1 MIVTKDKLLLLWPA
15 TKGYGLEMGDVCNS
29 ILVNTDF
36 SIYLEF
42 KVSKNELYNN
52 EPIFIISKFQIRNL
66 NYFTHQTIR
75 NDFSQKFYKY
85 FSIKYFST
93 ISNIF

>member
-42 KVSKNELYNN
+42 KVQRFAL
-52 EPIFIISKFQIRNL
+52 F
-66 NYFTHQTIR
+66 
-75 NDFSQKFYKY
+75 
-85 FSIKYFST
+85 
-93 ISNIF
+93 